1 MFLLNLKNNEFFVLL
16 LKNLQY
22 KMFLLNPF
30 CVQYIWGTLSFTIQ
44 NVSIKLNGI
53 DLVMFSKID
62 LQYKMFLLNSTAN
75 NNASLNVL
83 FTIQNVSIKLMYDL
97 QELDEANIYNTKCFY

>member
-16 LKNLQY
+16 LKN
-22 KMFLLNPF
+22 
-30 CVQYIWGTLSFTIQ
+30 
-44 NVSIKLNGI
+44 
-53 DLVMFSKID
+53 

-83 FTIQNVSIKLMYDL
+83 FTIQNVSIKYIRN
-97 QELDEANIYNTKCFY
+97 NILVKPI